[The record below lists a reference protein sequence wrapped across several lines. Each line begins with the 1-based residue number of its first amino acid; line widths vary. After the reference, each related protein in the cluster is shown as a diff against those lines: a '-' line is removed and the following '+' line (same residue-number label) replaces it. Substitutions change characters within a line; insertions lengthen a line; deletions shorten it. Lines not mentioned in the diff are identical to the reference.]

1 MGSNPTER
9 HRTILH
15 LLPVTRLGW
24 WAAGLLTAFAAFL
37 MVLFSLIAAG
47 ERGGEGF
54 FSNLWL
60 ALPGLGAGLSGVLAG
75 ATAALAIV
83 RRGER
88 SVLVFLV
95 LIVGL
100 IVALFLLGEAVSP
113 H

>member
-1 MGSNPTER
+1 VGSNSKER
-9 HRTILH
+9 HRAILH

-24 WAAGLLTAFAAFL
+24 WSAGLLTAFAAFL
-37 MVLFSLIAAG
+37 TALFSPVAAG
-47 ERGGEGF
+47 ERGGERF

-60 ALPGLGAGLSGVLAG
+60 ALPLLGAGVSGVLAG
-75 ATAALAIV
+75 VTAGVAIV

-88 SVLVFLV
+88 AVLVFVV

-100 IVALFLLGEAVSP
+100 IVALFLLGEVASP

>member
-1 MGSNPTER
+1 M
-9 HRTILH
+9 TILH
-15 LLPVTRLGW
+15 LLPVTRVGW
-24 WAAGLLTAFAAFL
+24 WSVGLLAAFAAFL
-37 MVLFSLIAAG
+37 IVLFSLIAAG
-47 ERGGEGF
+47 ERGGDEF

-75 ATAALAIV
+75 VTAAFAIV

-95 LIVGL
+95 LFVGL
-100 IVALFLLGEAVSP
+100 IVALFLLGEVVSD

>member
-1 MGSNPTER
+1 M
-9 HRTILH
+9 TILH
-15 LLPVTRLGW
+15 LLPATRPGW
-24 WAAGLLTAFAAFL
+24 WSAGLLAAFAAFL
-37 MVLFSLIAAG
+37 MVLFSVIAAG
-47 ERGGEGF
+47 QRGGEGF

-60 ALPGLGAGLSGVLAG
+60 ALPGLGAGLSAILAG
-75 ATAALAIV
+75 VTAAVAIV

-100 IVALFLLGEAVSP
+100 IVALFLLAETVNP

>member
-1 MGSNPTER
+1 M
-9 HRTILH
+9 
-15 LLPVTRLGW
+15 
-24 WAAGLLTAFAAFL
+24 AAFAACL
-37 MVLFSLIAAG
+37 TALFSLVAAG
-47 ERGGEGF
+47 ERGGEEF

-75 ATAALAIV
+75 VTAGVAIA

-88 SVLVFLV
+88 SVLVFVV

-100 IVALFLLGEAVSP
+100 IVALWLLGEVVSP

>member
-1 MGSNPTER
+1 
-9 HRTILH
+9 L
-15 LLPVTRLGW
+15 
-24 WAAGLLTAFAAFL
+24 AAFAAFL
-37 MVLFSLIAAG
+37 TALFSLIAAG

-75 ATAALAIV
+75 VTAGVAIV

-88 SVLVFLV
+88 SVLVFVV

-100 IVALFLLGEAVSP
+100 IVALWLLGEVVNP

>member
-1 MGSNPTER
+1 M
-9 HRTILH
+9 TILH
-15 LLPVTRLGW
+15 LLPVTRAGW
-24 WAAGLLTAFAAFL
+24 WSAGLLAAFAAFL
-37 MVLFSLIAAG
+37 IVLFSLVAAG
-47 ERGGEGF
+47 ERGGDEF

-60 ALPGLGAGLSGVLAG
+60 ALPGLGAGLSAVLAG
-75 ATAALAIV
+75 VTAAVAIV

-100 IVALFLLGEAVSP
+100 IVALFLLGEITIP

>member
-1 MGSNPTER
+1 M
-9 HRTILH
+9 
-15 LLPVTRLGW
+15 
-24 WAAGLLTAFAAFL
+24 TAFAAFL
-37 MVLFSLIAAG
+37 TALFSAVAAG

-75 ATAALAIV
+75 ATAAVAIV

-88 SVLVFLV
+88 SVLVFVV

-100 IVALFLLGEAVSP
+100 IVALFLVAETANP

>member
-1 MGSNPTER
+1 MGSNTTEP

-24 WAAGLLTAFAAFL
+24 WSAGLLTAAAA
-37 MVLFSLIAAG
+37 LFIALVSLVASG
-47 ERGGEGF
+47 QEGGEGF

-60 ALPGLGAGLSGVLAG
+60 SLPALGAVLSAVLAG
-75 ATAALAIV
+75 VTAGVAIV

-88 SVLVFLV
+88 SILVFLV

-100 IVALFLLGEAVSP
+100 IVALFLLGETTSP

>member
-1 MGSNPTER
+1 MSG
-9 HRTILH
+9 TILH

-24 WAAGLLTAFAAFL
+24 WSAGLLTAFAAFL
-37 MVLFSLIAAG
+37 TALFSVVAAG

-60 ALPGLGAGLSGVLAG
+60 ALPGLGAGLTGVLAG
-75 ATAALAIV
+75 VTAGVAIV

-100 IVALFLLGEAVSP
+100 IVALFLLGEAVSD

>member
-1 MGSNPTER
+1 M
-9 HRTILH
+9 
-15 LLPVTRLGW
+15 
-24 WAAGLLTAFAAFL
+24 AFAAFL
-37 MVLFSLIAAG
+37 TALFSLIAAG

-75 ATAALAIV
+75 VTAAVSIV

-95 LIVGL
+95 LVVGL
-100 IVALFLLGEAVSP
+100 IVALWLLGEIVNP

>member
-1 MGSNPTER
+1 M
-9 HRTILH
+9 ILH

-24 WAAGLLTAFAAFL
+24 WSAGLLAAFAAFL
-37 MVLFSLIAAG
+37 TALFSLIAAG

-75 ATAALAIV
+75 VTAGVAIV

-88 SVLVFLV
+88 SVIVFLV

-100 IVALFLLGEAVSP
+100 IVALFLLAETVNP